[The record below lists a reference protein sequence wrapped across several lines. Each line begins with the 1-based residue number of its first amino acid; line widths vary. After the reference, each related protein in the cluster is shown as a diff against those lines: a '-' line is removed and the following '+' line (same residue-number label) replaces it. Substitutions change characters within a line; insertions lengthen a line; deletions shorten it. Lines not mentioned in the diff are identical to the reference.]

1 MNIHNHILTE
11 EEKKIFDNH
20 FIHNGHRGKQDF
32 ELFVNQT
39 ISHYIGRPY
48 SLKNK
53 EDRMSERDYSI
64 NLIWDEAT
72 NTSALMQCF
81 NNPKFKSSNTKMKHY
96 KIFNGDINAVNTN
109 GQSALMFLMKHEY
122 HHYAVSG
129 FIEDKDYDRFDLSL
143 VDKDGKSFHMYF
155 FETFNQ
161 DSFNAQKVKKVR
173 HGDIYMQLFSVM
185 DTFKDV
191 LAHWSKSDIPKT
203 QEQIIYVSEKAEVV
217 AQGMRNL
224 TQDSDFR
231 KHYNNTEGIL
241 AEAKKIE
248 AFANML
254 HLNATM
260 TVNSQSNRKIKL

>member
-1 MNIHNHILTE
+1 MKTFNHILTE

-20 FIHNGHRGKQDF
+20 FIHNGHRGKRDF

-53 EDRMSERDYSI
+53 EDRMNQRDYSI

-72 NTSALMQCF
+72 NTSALMHCF
-81 NNPKFKSSNTKMKHY
+81 DHPKFASSNTKFKHY
-96 KIFNGDINAVNTN
+96 QIFNGNINAVNNN
-109 GQSALMFLMKHEY
+109 GQSALMFLAKHSY
-122 HHYAVSG
+122 HHYALTG
-129 FIEDKDYDRFDLSL
+129 FIEDKDPDNFDLFL

-155 FETFNQ
+155 FETFNE
-161 DSFNAQKVKKVR
+161 DSFNAKKVKKVR

-191 LAHWSKSDIPKT
+191 LTHWVQSDIPKNK
-203 QEQIIYVSEKAEVV
+203 EQILYVTEKTSIV
-217 AQGMRNL
+217 AQEMRNL
-224 TQDSDFR
+224 TQEPEFQ
-231 KHYNNTEGIL
+231 KHYNGEGVL
-241 AEAKKIE
+241 AEAKKLE
-248 AFANML
+248 AFGDML

-260 TVNSQSNRKIKL
+260 AVNSQSNRKIKL